1 MQGEIFDGH
10 VRRKRINL
18 DVLISQP
25 FLDQRDTGYPHIDAI
40 AKTVENQRHLTISR
54 SGASYAGGAFSKT
67 SSPSANET
75 HDCLLRV
82 QMCRVGRS
90 HDVSSSV
97 PARIHATRSLRGLA
111 TQDTHAGQTH
121 HAFT

>member
-18 DVLISQP
+18 DVLMSQP
-25 FLDQRDTGYPHIDAI
+25 FRGQRDPGYPHIDAI
-40 AKTVENQRHLTISR
+40 AKTVKNQRHLTTPR

-67 SSPSANET
+67 SSPSASKT
-75 HDCLLRV
+75 QGCLLRV

-90 HDVSSSV
+90 HDVSSRV
-97 PARIHATRSLRGLA
+97 PALTRITPSLEGL
-111 TQDTHAGQTH
+111 
-121 HAFT
+121 